1 MELVEFSLRGVRCFA
16 KRQNFRIRPLTFLVG
31 ENSTG
36 KTTALG
42 CFQVLASCLS
52 NGKLLADGGMFVG
65 GDVDFNREPY
75 EMGNFKNLISA
86 SAEGGT
92 FELSFTV
99 KGEKETIERIIEFTK
114 NDSSVEPVIKRA
126 ITKFQDG
133 EVILEVGGEK
143 GKAHDKTTNTFR
155 IRFEN
160 KQGEPPPHHLLGF
173 FPHILFRPSSHEH
186 IEKPAPL
193 KKYIDRKCKE
203 LGWGWLDISSPQV
216 YSTAPVRS
224 RPKRTYDPIRQAY
237 DPEGSD
243 VPTRLMRMQATNK
256 KAWQKLLKLLEKFGK
271 ESQMFD
277 SLEIKNFETIDPF
290 QLLVN
295 VDGTKVSIIDVGYGV
310 SQVLPLL
317 FRVFE
322 PVVHSS
328 RRKHGTAT
336 FLFQQPE
343 VHLHPKAQ
351 AALASMLV
359 ELTEQKGRGF
369 IVETHS
375 RNMIDRVRIEIM
387 RGNISPDNVSLIYLQ
402 PERSSSGRVV
412 KAHNIT
418 FDGEANMIGEP
429 PHYAEF
435 LMEETGR
442 MFGFKD

>member
-16 KRQNFRIRPLTFLVG
+16 ERQNFSIRPLTFLVG

-42 CFQVLASCLS
+42 CLQVLASYLS
-52 NGKLLADGGMFVG
+52 DKGA
-65 GDVDFNREPY
+65 DFNQDPY
-75 EMGNFKNLISA
+75 AMGNFNHIISNA
-86 SAEGGT
+86 TDKGT

-99 KGEKETIERIIEFTK
+99 NGEKAKIERAIEFAK
-114 NDSSVEPVIKRA
+114 SDSSVEPVVKSIA
-126 ITKFQDG
+126 TKFSDG
-133 EVILEVGGEK
+133 QIILGIGEHNSK
-143 GKAHDKTTNTFR
+143 PYDEKTSTYRVNVNVPK
-155 IRFEN
+155 EL
-160 KQGEPPPHHLLGF
+160 PPSHLFALLT
-173 FPHILFRPSSHEH
+173 HILSQDVSDNDEMSF
-186 IEKPAPL
+186 L
-193 KKYIDRKCKE
+193 KKYAQNKNRE
-203 LGWGWLDISSPQV
+203 LGASCFDFFVPQV

-224 RPKRTYDPIRQAY
+224 RPKRTYDAIREAY

-243 VPTRLMRMQATNK
+243 VPTRLMRLQATDK
-256 KAWQKLLKLLEKFGK
+256 RAWQKLLKLLEKFGK
-271 ESQMFD
+271 DSQMFD
-277 SLEIKNFETIDPF
+277 SLEIKNFETIDDPF

-322 PVVHSS
+322 PVVYSS
-328 RRKHGTAT
+328 DGGARTAT

-359 ELTEQKGRGF
+359 ELTKQKGKGF

-387 RGNISPDNVSLIYLQ
+387 RGNIKPDDVSLIYLQ

-435 LMEETGR
+435 FMEETGR